1 MIAKSCRDTPRGTP
15 QSKAPGF
22 DMAAEVRG
30 LLYLIKQRVKAPD
43 KRRLAIGEPLPY
55 SKG

>member
-30 LLYLIKQRVKAPD
+30 SLYLIKQRVKAAERKP
-43 KRRLAIGEPLPY
+43 PLVR
-55 SKG
+55 